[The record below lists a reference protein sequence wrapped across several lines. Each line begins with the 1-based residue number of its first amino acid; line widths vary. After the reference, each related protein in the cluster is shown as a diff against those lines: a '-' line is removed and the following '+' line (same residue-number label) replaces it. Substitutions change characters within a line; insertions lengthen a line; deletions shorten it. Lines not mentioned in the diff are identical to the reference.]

1 MGGSHGTSLWR
12 IPDPNLNHWVRDVL
26 PQLEARSCRTTRSDL
41 VGPSQPPRQL
51 SKLVEQLEHL
61 LTYVPRNQGESRY
74 STVRVMFLDMLIVTF
89 DVIEDDKRVDI
100 LDIRNKPQ

>member
-1 MGGSHGTSLWR
+1 MYYLNWKPEVVEQLAAIWLAH
-12 IPDPNLNHWVRDVL
+12 PNHQNHL
-26 PQLEARSCRTTRSDL
+26 T
-41 VGPSQPPRQL
+41 
-51 SKLVEQLEHL
+51 KLVEQLEHL
-61 LTYVPRNQGESRY
+61 LKYVPRNQGESRY